1 MVACR
6 EGVGDSVVEAEGAA
20 GQELPYNL
28 DRICFL
34 SSEHLYSIFVCQQCN
49 CSGEI
54 IHPDVGNRE
63 VWVVERG
70 SRKEVRR
77 VDEGSRA

>member
-1 MVACR
+1 MVACK

-34 SSEHLYSIFVCQQCN
+34 SSEHLYCQQCN
-49 CSGEI
+49 WSDEI
-54 IHPDVGNRE
+54 IYSVDGDRE

-70 SRKEVRR
+70 L
-77 VDEGSRA
+77 

>member
-1 MVACR
+1 MVACK
-6 EGVGDSVVEAEGAA
+6 EGVGDSVAEAEGAA

-49 CSGEI
+49 CSDEI
-54 IHPDVGNRE
+54 IYSVVGDRE
-63 VWVVERG
+63 VWVVGRLT
-70 SRKEVRR
+70 
-77 VDEGSRA
+77 EGR